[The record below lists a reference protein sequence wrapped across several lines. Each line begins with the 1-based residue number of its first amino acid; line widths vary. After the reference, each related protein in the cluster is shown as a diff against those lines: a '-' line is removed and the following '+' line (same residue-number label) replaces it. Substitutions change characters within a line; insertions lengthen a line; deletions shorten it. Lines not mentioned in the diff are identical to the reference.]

1 MKRDTLA
8 RMSEC
13 EAPLRNLWSLFLLF
27 GVLIL
32 IAYNAEALTAVAC
45 PVVDAAAGFQA
56 AAACREILAAIS
68 IR

>member
-1 MKRDTLA
+1 M
-8 RMSEC
+8 
-13 EAPLRNLWSLFLLF
+13 RNLWSLFLLF